1 MQRLADGQKMVGIIS
16 HVAEL
21 KEAIGRKIKL
31 RDGWEKERDGIM
43 ADIIH
48 AKFSQN
54 PGFAQALID
63 TDDAELIEGNTWN
76 DNYWGMCGC
85 TRCRSEGTKGLN
97 KLGNTIPVVRTYLG
111 GSVFCIF
118 GGALLACGSV
128 SGRVLKQIA
137 VAPWAEGDG
146 ACARIITAL
155 LEESARRGAA
165 HPFLY
170 TKPKNAR
177 LFRSLGFF
185 PVAETA
191 DMLMMEHRRGGVE
204 RYIASLPAYDGESG
218 AVVCHAN
225 PFTRG
230 HRHLVEYAAARCPHL
245 YVFVLSEETG
255 DFPAA
260 DRLELVRRGTAD
272 LPNVDVVPGGDYIIS
287 RATFPAYFLQGDP
300 EQARCDL
307 ELTLFG
313 KRIAPALGI
322 TRRFVGQEPY
332 SPVTARYNQ
341 RMQALLPQWGI
352 RVEEIPRLE
361 GISAS
366 RVRQLLRQGR
376 LAELQP
382 LVPETTYAY
391 CRDHFGAGAPCP

>member
-1 MQRLADGQKMVGIIS
+1 MRPCWPPPDEGDADCT
-16 HVAEL
+16 
-21 KEAIGRKIKL
+21 
-31 RDGWEKERDGIM
+31 
-43 ADIIH
+43 
-48 AKFSQN
+48 
-54 PGFAQALID
+54 ALLSSD
-63 TDDAELIEGNTWN
+63 
-76 DNYWGMCGC
+76 
-85 TRCRSEGTKGLN
+85 
-97 KLGNTIPVVRTYLG
+97 
-111 GSVFCIF
+111 

-146 ACARIITAL
+146 ACARIVTAL
-155 LEESARRGAA
+155 LEESARRGVA

>member
-1 MQRLADGQKMVGIIS
+1 MPDLRIVTALPQSLRPAYEALLASAG
-16 HVAEL
+16 
-21 KEAIGRKIKL
+21 L
-31 RDGWEKERDGIM
+31 RDEGD
-43 ADIIH
+43 ADCT
-48 AKFSQN
+48 
-54 PGFAQALID
+54 AL
-63 TDDAELIEGNTWN
+63 LSSG
-76 DNYWGMCGC
+76 
-85 TRCRSEGTKGLN
+85 
-97 KLGNTIPVVRTYLG
+97 
-111 GSVFCIF
+111 

-155 LEESARRGAA
+155 LEESARRGVA

-322 TRRFVGQEPY
+322 TRRFVGQD
-332 SPVTARYNQ
+332 
-341 RMQALLPQWGI
+341 G
-352 RVEEIPRLE
+352 
-361 GISAS
+361 
-366 RVRQLLRQGR
+366 
-376 LAELQP
+376 P
-382 LVPETTYAY
+382 L
-391 CRDHFGAGAPCP
+391 

>member
-1 MQRLADGQKMVGIIS
+1 MPDLRIVTALPQSLRPAYEALLASAG
-16 HVAEL
+16 
-21 KEAIGRKIKL
+21 L
-31 RDGWEKERDGIM
+31 RDEED
-43 ADIIH
+43 ADCT
-48 AKFSQN
+48 
-54 PGFAQALID
+54 ALLSSD
-63 TDDAELIEGNTWN
+63 
-76 DNYWGMCGC
+76 
-85 TRCRSEGTKGLN
+85 S
-97 KLGNTIPVVRTYLG
+97 
-111 GSVFCIF
+111 
-118 GGALLACGSV
+118 GALLACGSA

-146 ACARIITAL
+146 SCARIVTAL
-155 LEESARRGAA
+155 LEESARRGVA

-272 LPNVDVVPGGDYIIS
+272 QIG
-287 RATFPAYFLQGDP
+287 RAH
-300 EQARCDL
+300 
-307 ELTLFG
+307 
-313 KRIAPALGI
+313 
-322 TRRFVGQEPY
+322 V
-332 SPVTARYNQ
+332 
-341 RMQALLPQWGI
+341 
-352 RVEEIPRLE
+352 
-361 GISAS
+361 
-366 RVRQLLRQGR
+366 
-376 LAELQP
+376 
-382 LVPETTYAY
+382 
-391 CRDHFGAGAPCP
+391 

>member
-1 MQRLADGQKMVGIIS
+1 MPDLRIVTALPQSLRPAYEALLASAG
-16 HVAEL
+16 
-21 KEAIGRKIKL
+21 L
-31 RDGWEKERDGIM
+31 RDEGD
-43 ADIIH
+43 ADCT
-48 AKFSQN
+48 
-54 PGFAQALID
+54 ALLSSD
-63 TDDAELIEGNTWN
+63 
-76 DNYWGMCGC
+76 
-85 TRCRSEGTKGLN
+85 
-97 KLGNTIPVVRTYLG
+97 
-111 GSVFCIF
+111 

-137 VAPWAEGDG
+137 VAPQAEGDG
-146 ACARIITAL
+146 ACAQIVTAL

-260 DRLELVRRGTAD
+260 DRLELVRRGTAGTISS
-272 LPNVDVVPGGDYIIS
+272 PGPPSPPISS
-287 RATFPAYFLQGDP
+287 RAT
-300 EQARCDL
+300 R
-307 ELTLFG
+307 
-313 KRIAPALGI
+313 
-322 TRRFVGQEPY
+322 
-332 SPVTARYNQ
+332 
-341 RMQALLPQWGI
+341 
-352 RVEEIPRLE
+352 
-361 GISAS
+361 S
-366 RVRQLLRQGR
+366 R
-376 LAELQP
+376 P
-382 LVPETTYAY
+382 
-391 CRDHFGAGAPCP
+391 GATWS

>member
-1 MQRLADGQKMVGIIS
+1 MNDLRIVTALPLSLRPAYEAFLASAG
-16 HVAEL
+16 
-21 KEAIGRKIKL
+21 L
-31 RDGWEKERDGIM
+31 RDEGD
-43 ADIIH
+43 ADCT
-48 AKFSQN
+48 
-54 PGFAQALID
+54 AL
-63 TDDAELIEGNTWN
+63 LLSG
-76 DNYWGMCGC
+76 
-85 TRCRSEGTKGLN
+85 
-97 KLGNTIPVVRTYLG
+97 
-111 GSVFCIF
+111 
-118 GGALLACGSV
+118 GGAILACGSL

-137 VAPWAEGDG
+137 VAPQAEGDG
-146 ACARIITAL
+146 ACAQIVTAL
-155 LEESARRGAA
+155 LRQSAQRGAA

-204 RYIASLPAYDGESG
+204 RYLASLPAYDGESG

-230 HRHLVEYAAARCPHL
+230 HRYLVEYAAARCLHL

-260 DRLELVRRGTAD
+260 DRLELVRRGTED

-332 SPVTARYNQ
+332 SPVTARYNR
-341 RMQALLPQWGI
+341 RMQALLPLWGI
-352 RVEEIPRLE
+352 SVTEIPRLE

-376 LAELQP
+376 LADIQP

-391 CRDHFGAGAPCP
+391 CRDHLGAGAPCP

>member
-1 MQRLADGQKMVGIIS
+1 MGNLALMLSGIWLGAMLLFFAVSVRLS
-16 HVAEL
+16 
-21 KEAIGRKIKL
+21 
-31 RDGWEKERDGIM
+31 
-43 ADIIH
+43 
-48 AKFSQN
+48 
-54 PGFAQALID
+54 AL
-63 TDDAELIEGNTWN
+63 A
-76 DNYWGMCGC
+76 
-85 TRCRSEGTKGLN
+85 
-97 KLGNTIPVVRTYLG
+97 
-111 GSVFCIF
+111 
-118 GGALLACGSV
+118 
-128 SGRVLKQIA
+128 
-137 VAPWAEGDG
+137 
-146 ACARIITAL
+146 ARP
-155 LEESARRGAA
+155 LEESARRGVA

-332 SPVTARYNQ
+332 SPVTARYNAAMAALREQIRTLQMDEAEKARRHPRGGNPPAGGHQ
-341 RMQALLPQWGI
+341 RQPGA
-352 RVEEIPRLE
+352 
-361 GISAS
+361 SAAAP
-366 RVRQLLRQGR
+366 GPPGG
-376 LAELQP
+376 AP
-382 LVPETTYAY
+382 TP
-391 CRDHFGAGAPCP
+391 GAGDDLCILSRSLWSRCSLPVTAGSSARRL

>member
-1 MQRLADGQKMVGIIS
+1 MNDLRIVTALPLSLRPAYEAFLASAG
-16 HVAEL
+16 
-21 KEAIGRKIKL
+21 L
-31 RDGWEKERDGIM
+31 RDEGD
-43 ADIIH
+43 ADCT
-48 AKFSQN
+48 
-54 PGFAQALID
+54 AL
-63 TDDAELIEGNTWN
+63 LLSG
-76 DNYWGMCGC
+76 
-85 TRCRSEGTKGLN
+85 
-97 KLGNTIPVVRTYLG
+97 
-111 GSVFCIF
+111 
-118 GGALLACGSV
+118 GGAILACGSL

-137 VAPWAEGDG
+137 VAPQAEGDG
-146 ACARIITAL
+146 ACAQIVTAL
-155 LEESARRGAA
+155 LRQSAQRGAV

-204 RYIASLPAYDGESG
+204 RYLASLPAYDGESG

-260 DRLELVRRGTAD
+260 DRLELVRRGTED

-313 KRIAPALGI
+313 KR
-322 TRRFVGQEPY
+322 
-332 SPVTARYNQ
+332 
-341 RMQALLPQWGI
+341 
-352 RVEEIPRLE
+352 
-361 GISAS
+361 
-366 RVRQLLRQGR
+366 
-376 LAELQP
+376 
-382 LVPETTYAY
+382 
-391 CRDHFGAGAPCP
+391 

>member
-1 MQRLADGQKMVGIIS
+1 MNDLRIVTALPQSLRPAYEALLASAG
-16 HVAEL
+16 
-21 KEAIGRKIKL
+21 L
-31 RDGWEKERDGIM
+31 RDEGD
-43 ADIIH
+43 ADCT
-48 AKFSQN
+48 
-54 PGFAQALID
+54 ALLSSD
-63 TDDAELIEGNTWN
+63 
-76 DNYWGMCGC
+76 
-85 TRCRSEGTKGLN
+85 
-97 KLGNTIPVVRTYLG
+97 
-111 GSVFCIF
+111 

-146 ACARIITAL
+146 ACARIVTAL
-155 LEESARRGAA
+155 LEESARRGVA

-185 PVAETA
+185 PVVETV

-260 DRLELVRRGTAD
+260 DRLELVRPGHGGPSQRGRGPRRGLYH
-272 LPNVDVVPGGDYIIS
+272 LPGHLPRLFPPGGPGAGPVRP
-287 RATFPAYFLQGDP
+287 RADPVRKAHRPGPGHHPAVRGP
-300 EQARCDL
+300 
-307 ELTLFG
+307 G
-313 KRIAPALGI
+313 
-322 TRRFVGQEPY
+322 
-332 SPVTARYNQ
+332 
-341 RMQALLPQWGI
+341 ALLPGD
-352 RVEEIPRLE
+352 
-361 GISAS
+361 G
-366 RVRQLLRQGR
+366 
-376 LAELQP
+376 P
-382 LVPETTYAY
+382 L
-391 CRDHFGAGAPCP
+391 